1 MNHMK
6 NRHHKL
12 FLEFFFPA
20 HGWSVGPHT
29 RVHSPVPRVG
39 LKFRACGLCTPDLT
53 CIAVIGWEFWV
64 SRQTR
69 CTPDVQRK
77 MFIIILITS
86 SYSNCVPLGV
96 IAWCVPRGRGGG
108 NFFLGDR
115 MGKFRCDHRLENLAG
130 KILYSRNS
138 QMCFFFYF
146 KQRATCYV
154 LLTQYTQSTQLY
166 FIVKSVLLYKRYFFK
181 HKGSSWGEKV

>member
-108 NFFLGDR
+108 KFFSWGSNGEISMWPQTGESCRENFVFE
-115 MGKFRCDHRLENLAG
+115 KFSNV
-130 KILYSRNS
+130 
-138 QMCFFFYF
+138 FFFYF